1 MSDYETLKQ
10 KILMNKDI
18 EIEDVNREEITD
30 IKNIKINDKLP
41 KEERIIDFLKKVNNP
56 YIIKVNDVFVKNTF
70 SNRNIV
76 FSDCF
81 KNVLKNNI

>member
-10 KILMNKDI
+10 KILMNKNI

-56 YIIKVNDVFVKNTF
+56 YIIKVNDVLVKNTF